1 MILNQFD
8 PNPRAVI
15 NPEDTVQPVPGF
27 PKVGVSCFSYKLF
40 DRMIEPFHPK
50 PIAKLHLANVTMP
63 VYEIEF
69 RSARLAAYVSP
80 VGGPAC
86 VGVYE
91 DALALGLEKLVL
103 FGNCGVLDRS
113 IEDCSIIIPTSAVR
127 DEGTSYHYA
136 PASNEIT
143 VNPTGIGAFRRILDG
158 HGCAYTLGKLW
169 TNDAIYRETPTKVAA
184 RRAMGCVGVEMEAAC
199 MAAAAQFRQKELF
212 HFIYAGDN
220 LDGDR
225 WDPRSLGG
233 SVNLDAKMKVALLAL
248 EMAAQWC

>member
-15 NPEDTVQPVPGF
+15 NPEDAVQPVPGF

-40 DRMIEPFHPK
+40 NRMIEPFHPEQ
-50 PIAKLHLANVTMP
+50 IAELHMANVTTP
-63 VYEIEF
+63 VYKIEF
-69 RSARLAAYVSP
+69 NGIKLAAYTSP

-86 VGVYE
+86 VGAYE
-91 DALALGLEKLVL
+91 DALALGMEKLVL
-103 FGNCGVLDRS
+103 FGNCGVLDRA
-113 IEDCSIIIPTSAVR
+113 IEDCSVIIPTAAVR

-136 PASNEIT
+136 PASDEII
-143 VNPTGIGAFRRILDG
+143 VNPTGIDAFRRILDE
-158 HGCAYTLGKLW
+158 HGCSYTMGKLW
-169 TNDAIYRETPTKVAA
+169 TNDAIYRETPAKVAA
-184 RRAMGCVGVEMEAAC
+184 RRASGCIGVEMEAAS
-199 MAAAAQFRQKELF
+199 MAAAAQFRRKELF
-212 HFIYAGDN
+212 HFIYAGDS

-248 EMAAQWC
+248 EMASTLC